1 MDLSAGILG
10 DLIRSTF
17 IGIVEEKVEFG
28 WTKRRTMIENLGTVC
43 IIDNSFE
50 EICF

>member
-1 MDLSAGILG
+1 MGLSAEVLG

-17 IGIVEEKVEFG
+17 IGVVEEKVEFG
-28 WTKRRTMIENLGTVC
+28 WTERRTMTENLGTVY